1 LSNQG
6 AFVEHSVLEIVELE
20 NGDVVLQQANSSSK
34 PLLNIQFSDES
45 KAYLGTLGNLK
56 MLVAK
61 AMIQAGVQ
69 AFSEYMHEQADTADT
84 ASDAPAAFL
93 H

>member
-1 LSNQG
+1 MSDQG

-20 NGDVVLQQANSSSK
+20 NGDVVLQQVNSGSK
-34 PLLNIQFSDES
+34 PLLSIQFSGES
-45 KAYLGTLGNLK
+45 KAYMEAFGNLK

-69 AFSEYMHEQADTADT
+69 TFSEYMHEQAESVDM
-84 ASDAPAAFL
+84 AAETPSALL

>member
-1 LSNQG
+1 
-6 AFVEHSVLEIVELE
+6 VEHSVLEIVELE
-20 NGDVVLQQANSSSK
+20 NGDVVLQQVNAAGK
-34 PLLNIQFSDES
+34 PLLNIRFSDES
-45 KAYLGTLGNLK
+45 KTYLDTCGNLK

-69 AFSEYMHEQADTADT
+69 VFSEYMHEQAETADPIPESPS
-84 ASDAPAAFL
+84 ALL

>member
-1 LSNQG
+1 
-6 AFVEHSVLEIVELE
+6 VEHSVLEIVELE
-20 NGDVVLQQANSSSK
+20 NGDVVLQQVNSGSK

-45 KAYLGTLGNLK
+45 KAYLDTFGNLK

-69 AFSEYMHEQADTADT
+69 AFSEYMHDQADT
-84 ASDAPAAFL
+84 SDATPEAPSAML

>member
-1 LSNQG
+1 
-6 AFVEHSVLEIVELE
+6 VEHSVLEIVELE
-20 NGDVVLQQANSSSK
+20 NGDVVLQQVNAGGK
-34 PLLNIQFSDES
+34 PLLNIRFSDES
-45 KAYLGTLGNLK
+45 KTYLDTCGNLK

-69 AFSEYMHEQADTADT
+69 AFSEYMHEQAETAE
-84 ASDAPAAFL
+84 PATESPSALL

>member
-1 LSNQG
+1 M
-6 AFVEHSVLEIVELE
+6 EHSVLEIVELE
-20 NGDVVLQQANSSSK
+20 NGDVVLQQVNSGSK
-34 PLLNIQFSDES
+34 PLLNIRFSDES
-45 KAYLGTLGNLK
+45 KAYLETFGNLK

-69 AFSEYMHEQADTADT
+69 AFSEYMHEQAEAADT
-84 ASDAPAAFL
+84 ASDTPPAVL

>member
-1 LSNQG
+1 M
-6 AFVEHSVLEIVELE
+6 EHSVLEIVELE
-20 NGDVVLQQANSSSK
+20 NGDVVLQQVNSGSK

-45 KAYLGTLGNLK
+45 KAYLDTFGNLK

-69 AFSEYMHEQADTADT
+69 AFSEYMHDQADSADAT
-84 ASDAPAAFL
+84 PEAHSALL

>member
-1 LSNQG
+1 M
-6 AFVEHSVLEIVELE
+6 EHSVLEIVELE
-20 NGDVVLQQANSSSK
+20 NGDVVLQQANSGSK
-34 PLLNIQFSDES
+34 PLLSIQFSGES
-45 KAYLGTLGNLK
+45 KTYMETFGNLK

-69 AFSEYMHEQADTADT
+69 AFSEYMHDQADSVETA
-84 ASDAPAAFL
+84 AESPSALL